1 MKKSIMVLLMSL
13 SFTTMSLSAFS
24 KELKTYQIAEAH
36 NHEKTVKSNATIK
49 IEVDG
54 LKLKFYVTDLNLL
67 KKSVAKMK
75 ETYVCSM
82 HNHVIEDHV
91 GNCQVCGMKLVKK
104 DKNNLSFNT
113 KNGSSHLE
121 LSVSDSKTNE
131 MIGDAKIK
139 IKIISPDNKTQ
150 EKMLESNMGYYSNKF
165 NLGKGKNGF
174 IALIKIGNKE
184 KIAKFYFTKD

>member
-13 SFTTMSLSAFS
+13 SFATMSLSAFS
-24 KELKTYQIAEAH
+24 KDLKTYQIAEGH
-36 NHEKTVKSNATIK
+36 HHEKMVKSNATIK

-91 GNCQVCGMKLVKK
+91 GNCPSCGMKLTKK
-104 DKNNLSFNT
+104 DKTKLSFDT

-121 LSVSDSKTNE
+121 LTLTDAKTNE
-131 MIGDAKIK
+131 MIGDAKVK
-139 IKIISPDNKTQ
+139 IKVISSDKKTQ
-150 EKMLESNMGYYSNKF
+150 EKMLENNMGYYSNNF
-165 NLGKGKNGF
+165 DLGKEKNEF
-174 IALIKIGNKE
+174 IVLIKIGAKE
-184 KIAKFYFTKD
+184 KISKFYFTKD

>member
-13 SFTTMSLSAFS
+13 SFATMSLSAFS
-24 KELKTYQIAEAH
+24 QDLKIYQIAESH

-67 KKSVAKMK
+67 KKSVDKMK

-82 HNHVIEDHV
+82 HNHVIEDHI
-91 GNCQVCGMKLVKK
+91 GNCPSCGMKLVKK

-121 LSVSDSKTNE
+121 LSVSDAKKNE
-131 MIGDAKIK
+131 MIGDAKVKVKVIVT
-139 IKIISPDNKTQ
+139 DNKTQ
-150 EKMLESNMGYYSNKF
+150 EKMLDK
-165 NLGKGKNGF
+165 
-174 IALIKIGNKE
+174 
-184 KIAKFYFTKD
+184 